1 MEPARVDALRVSR
14 VPTVPKV
21 VRREHLD
28 GTATKLA
35 VVTAEIGASVK
46 KIRVA
51 ALMDV
56 QQVGRV
62 TFAVRCVI
70 TLCMEDTAS
79 RHVVTALIPP
89 TAIMSPVPV

>member
-1 MEPARVDALRVSR
+1 MDALRVSR

-46 KIRVA
+46 KIRVT

-62 TFAVRCVI
+62 TFARCVI

-89 TAIMSPVPV
+89 TAILSTVPV